1 MSQAQTDKAQK
12 PRSIFARL
20 ASGVRRSATPA
31 GKIHDFHGGI
41 HPPEMK
47 HLSNGT
53 PIMAGPLPQQLVL
66 PLNMHIGAP
75 AKPLVAPGDKVL
87 KGQMIAE
94 PVGAVSAAIHAP
106 TSGTVSA
113 IGPRPIQHPSGMD
126 AVCIVI
132 DTDGEDQWIEHQGV
146 TDFTEKSPAELVD
159 IIRHA
164 GIAGMGGAGFPTSI
178 KVNLGDHQRVEQLII
193 NAVECE
199 PYITADDRLM
209 RERAEQIVTGIHILQ
224 YLLNPRR
231 TLIGI
236 EDNKPEAISAIKRA
250 CKGCDIEV
258 RVVPTKYPS
267 GGEKQLIQLLTGK
280 EVASGQLPAQVGV
293 VCQNVGTAYAIKRAV
308 CDGEPLISR
317 VTTLTGDGVSQPGN
331 YEVLLGTP
339 VRDLLAYG
347 NLAGLEIGRLVMG
360 GPMMGFTLHNPAV
373 PVVKTT
379 NCIIAASP
387 EELPEPPPEQP
398 CIRCGSCAE
407 VCPANL
413 LPQQLYWHAKND
425 DLEKAQHHNLMDCIE
440 CGACAYV
447 CPSHIPLVQYY
458 RYAKAEV
465 RQQAADQLKADK
477 ARQRFEARQA
487 RIEHEQAEKE
497 ARRQARLEANRKK
510 KETGPAAASS
520 VDVAALK
527 QASLDASKAYKAA
540 VKAAK
545 AAEAD
550 GADNVAELKAQA
562 ESLKAVADQAKA
574 AVRDAKDGAPV
585 AAAPAEDTVAK
596 LKKQVGEASS
606 AYKAAVKAA
615 KAAEAEG
622 ADNVAELKAQAD
634 TLKAAADALKAELR
648 DAKANAPAASAPATQ
663 VDPVAELKKQVGEA
677 SSAYKAAVKAAKQA
691 DENGDDNAAE
701 LRAEADRL
709 KAIADQ
715 LKAELRDAKASA
727 PAIAAP
733 VTAPATAKTDP
744 VTALKQQVGEASM
757 AYKAAVKAAK
767 QADEEGADNVAE
779 LRAEADRLKA
789 IADQLKAD
797 LRDAKAAAPTV
808 PAPTPTPAAAPP
820 AATDRPAVPEEQA
833 PQSLT
838 EVDPEQAAKRQKR
851 LKGLK
856 TAYNMA
862 HKQYKEAH
870 AAFERAERNETASA
884 DELSAMQGKIDKLKA
899 KADNAR
905 DALDALVEEAKADIR
920 AHTGKDL
927 KTLKLE
933 TARAESAL
941 ADKQQELEQQR
952 SSASEDT
959 LEALSSEVQALESE
973 TQIARKALK
982 QAVEEQG
989 LAE

>member
-1 MSQAQTDKAQK
+1 VIRTLF
-12 PRSIFARL
+12 RS
-20 ASGVRRSATPA
+20 RSP
-31 GKIHDFHGGI
+31 KVFDFHGGI

-47 HLSNGT
+47 HLSNST
-53 PIMAGPLPQQLVL
+53 PIAPGPLPAQLVL

-75 AKPLVAPGDKVL
+75 AKPLVAPGDRVL

-94 PVGAVSAAIHAP
+94 PGGAVSAAIHAP
-106 TSGTVSA
+106 TSGTISA

-126 AVCIVI
+126 AICLVL
-132 DTDGEDQWIEHQGV
+132 DTDGKDEWVTHSGV
-146 TDFTEKSPAELVD
+146 TDYTELSPGELVD
-159 IIRHA
+159 TIRHA

-178 KVNLGDHQRVEQLII
+178 KVNLGDHQRVEELII

-209 RERAEQIVTGIHILQ
+209 REHADEIITGIHILQ

-267 GGEKQLIQLLTGK
+267 GGEKQIIQLLTGK
-280 EVASGQLPAQVGV
+280 EVQSGQLPAHVGV
-293 VCQNVGTAYAIKRAV
+293 VCQNVGTAHAIKRAV
-308 CDGEPLISR
+308 VDGQPLISR
-317 VTTLTGDGVSQPGN
+317 VTTLTGDGVARPGN

-339 VRDLLAYG
+339 VRDLLSHGGVNPDA
-347 NLAGLEIGRLVMG
+347 LERLVMG

-379 NCIIAASP
+379 NCIIAATP
-387 EELPEPPPEQP
+387 EELPEPPEEQP

-458 RYAKAEV
+458 RYAKGAV

-477 ARQRFEARQA
+477 ARERFEARQA
-487 RIEHEQAEKE
+487 RIDAEKAEKE

-510 KETGPAAASS
+510 KTDTAAAPA
-520 VDVAALK
+520 VDTAALK
-527 QASLDASKAYKAA
+527 QASLEASKAYKAA

-545 AAEAD
+545 EAEANE
-550 GADNVAELKAQA
+550 AENSAELKAEA
-562 ESLKAVADQAKA
+562 ERLKAVADKAKA
-574 AVRDAKDGAPV
+574 AVRDAKNAAP
-585 AAAPAEDTVAK
+585 AAAPAEDRVAT
-596 LKKQVGEASS
+596 LKKQVGDASSAYKNAVKAAKEAEANGDDNAAELRASADTLKAEADKLKAELREAKANAPAAPAAAPQVDPVAELKQKVGEASS

-615 KAAEAEG
+615 KEAEA
-622 ADNVAELKAQAD
+622 
-634 TLKAAADALKAELR
+634 
-648 DAKANAPAASAPATQ
+648 
-663 VDPVAELKKQVGEA
+663 
-677 SSAYKAAVKAAKQA
+677 
-691 DENGDDNAAE
+691 NGDDNAAE
-701 LRAEADRL
+701 LRAKADTLKAEADT
-709 KAIADQ
+709 
-715 LKAELRDAKASA
+715 LKAELREAKANA
-727 PAIAAP
+727 PASTP
-733 VTAPATAKTDP
+733 APATPPPADPLVELKAK
-744 VTALKQQVGEASM
+744 VGEASA

-767 QADEEGADNVAE
+767 EAEENRAENAVA
-779 LRAEADRLKA
+779 LRAEADK
-789 IADQLKAD
+789 LKAD
-797 LRDAKAAAPTV
+797 ADHWKAELREAKASAPATPKAAP
-808 PAPTPTPAAAPP
+808 
-820 AATDRPAVPEEQA
+820 ATTDQPRIPEATA
-833 PQSLT
+833 PQSLAA
-838 EVDPEQAAKRQKR
+838 VDPEEAAKRQKR

-870 AAFERAERNETASA
+870 AALERAERKEDVTA
-884 DELSAMQGKIDKLKA
+884 DELNDMQRRVDKLKN
-899 KADNAR
+899 KADIAR

-933 TARAESAL
+933 AARAESAL
-941 ADKQQELEQQR
+941 ADKAIELQR
-952 SSASEDT
+952 LRDSSSEES
-959 LEALSSEVQALESE
+959 LEALNSELKALEAE
-973 TQIARKALK
+973 AQIARKALK

-989 LAE
+989 LVE

>member
-1 MSQAQTDKAQK
+1 MIRTLF
-12 PRSIFARL
+12 RS
-20 ASGVRRSATPA
+20 RSP
-31 GKIHDFHGGI
+31 KVFDFHGGI

-47 HLSNGT
+47 HLSNST
-53 PIMAGPLPQQLVL
+53 PIAPGPLPAQLVL

-75 AKPLVAPGDKVL
+75 AKPLVAPGDRVL

-94 PVGAVSAAIHAP
+94 PGGAVSAAIHAP
-106 TSGTVSA
+106 TSGTISA

-126 AVCIVI
+126 AICLVL
-132 DTDGEDQWIEHQGV
+132 DTDGKDEWVTHSGV
-146 TDFTEKSPAELVD
+146 TDYTELSPGELVD
-159 IIRHA
+159 TIRHA

-178 KVNLGDHQRVEQLII
+178 KVNLGDHQRVEELII

-209 RERAEQIVTGIHILQ
+209 REHADEIITGIHILQ

-267 GGEKQLIQLLTGK
+267 GGEKQIIQLLTGK
-280 EVASGQLPAQVGV
+280 EVQSGQLPAHVGV
-293 VCQNVGTAYAIKRAV
+293 VCQNVGTAHAIKRAV
-308 CDGEPLISR
+308 VDGQPLISR
-317 VTTLTGDGVSQPGN
+317 VTTLTGDGVARPGN

-339 VRDLLAYG
+339 VRDLLSHGGVNPDA
-347 NLAGLEIGRLVMG
+347 LERLVMG

-379 NCIIAASP
+379 NCIIAATP
-387 EELPEPPPEQP
+387 EELPEPPEEQP

-458 RYAKAEV
+458 RYAKGAV

-477 ARQRFEARQA
+477 ARERFEARQA
-487 RIEHEQAEKE
+487 RIDAEKAEKE

-510 KETGPAAASS
+510 KTDTAAAPA
-520 VDVAALK
+520 VDTAALK
-527 QASLDASKAYKAA
+527 QASLEASKAYKAA

-545 AAEAD
+545 EAEANE
-550 GADNVAELKAQA
+550 AENSAELKAEA
-562 ESLKAVADQAKA
+562 ERLKAVADKAKA
-574 AVRDAKDGAPV
+574 AVRDAKNAAP
-585 AAAPAEDTVAK
+585 AAAPAEDRVAT
-596 LKKQVGEASS
+596 LKKQVGDASSAYKNAVKAAKEAEANGDDNAAELRASADTLKAEADKLKAELREAKANTPAAPAAAPQVDPVAELKQKVGEASS

-615 KAAEAEG
+615 KEAEANG
-622 ADNVAELKAQAD
+622 DDNAAGLRAKAD
-634 TLKAAADALKAELR
+634 TLKAEADTLKAELR
-648 DAKANAPAASAPATQ
+648 EAKANAPAATPAPATPPPA
-663 VDPVAELKKQVGEA
+663 DPLVELKAKVGEA
-677 SSAYKAAVKAAKQA
+677 SAAYKAAVKAAKEA
-691 DENGDDNAAE
+691 EENRAENAAA
-701 LRAEADRL
+701 LRAEADKL
-709 KAIADQ
+709 KADADHW
-715 LKAELRDAKASA
+715 KAELREAKASA
-727 PAIAAP
+727 PATPKA
-733 VTAPATAKTDP
+733 APATTDQP
-744 VTALKQQVGEASM
+744 RIPEA
-757 AYKAAVKAAK
+757 
-767 QADEEGADNVAE
+767 
-779 LRAEADRLKA
+779 
-789 IADQLKAD
+789 
-797 LRDAKAAAPTV
+797 T
-808 PAPTPTPAAAPP
+808 
-820 AATDRPAVPEEQA
+820 A
-833 PQSLT
+833 PQSLAA
-838 EVDPEQAAKRQKR
+838 VDPEEAAKRQKR

-870 AAFERAERNETASA
+870 AALERAERKEDVTA
-884 DELSAMQGKIDKLKA
+884 DELNDMQRRVDKLKN
-899 KADNAR
+899 KADIAR

-933 TARAESAL
+933 AARAESAL
-941 ADKQQELEQQR
+941 ADKAIELQR
-952 SSASEDT
+952 LRDSSSEES
-959 LEALSSEVQALESE
+959 LEALNSELKALEAE
-973 TQIARKALK
+973 AQIARKALK

-989 LAE
+989 LVE

>member
-1 MSQAQTDKAQK
+1 MIRTLF
-12 PRSIFARL
+12 RS
-20 ASGVRRSATPA
+20 RSP
-31 GKIHDFHGGI
+31 KVFDFHGGI

-47 HLSNGT
+47 HLSNST
-53 PIMAGPLPQQLVL
+53 PIAPGPLPAQLVL

-75 AKPLVAPGDKVL
+75 AKPLVAPGDRVL

-94 PVGAVSAAIHAP
+94 PGGAVSAAIHAP
-106 TSGTVSA
+106 TSGTISA

-126 AVCIVI
+126 AICLVL
-132 DTDGEDQWIEHQGV
+132 DTDGKDEWVTHSGV
-146 TDFTEKSPAELVD
+146 TDYTELSPGELVD
-159 IIRHA
+159 TIRHA

-178 KVNLGDHQRVEQLII
+178 KVNLGDHQRVEELII

-209 RERAEQIVTGIHILQ
+209 REHADEIITGIHILQ

-267 GGEKQLIQLLTGK
+267 GGEKQIIQLLTGK
-280 EVASGQLPAQVGV
+280 EVQSGQLPAHVGV
-293 VCQNVGTAYAIKRAV
+293 VCQNVGTAHAIKRAV
-308 CDGEPLISR
+308 IDGQPLISR
-317 VTTLTGDGVSQPGN
+317 VTTLTGDGVAQPGN

-339 VRDLLAYG
+339 VRDLLSHGGVNPDA
-347 NLAGLEIGRLVMG
+347 LERLVMG

-379 NCIIAASP
+379 NCIIAATP
-387 EELPEPPPEQP
+387 EELPEPPEEQP

-458 RYAKAEV
+458 RYAKGAV

-477 ARQRFEARQA
+477 ARERFEARQA
-487 RIEHEQAEKE
+487 RIDAEKAEKE

-510 KETGPAAASS
+510 KTDTAAAPA
-520 VDVAALK
+520 VDTAALK
-527 QASLDASKAYKAA
+527 QASLEASKAYKAA

-545 AAEAD
+545 EAEANE
-550 GADNVAELKAQA
+550 AENSAELKAEA
-562 ESLKAVADQAKA
+562 ERLKAVADKAKA
-574 AVRDAKDGAPV
+574 AVRDAKNAAP
-585 AAAPAEDTVAK
+585 AAAPAEDRVAT
-596 LKKQVGEASS
+596 LKKQVGDASSAYKNAVKAAKEAEANGDDNAAELRASADTLKAEADKLKAELREAKANAPAAPAAAPQADPVAELKQKVGEASS

-615 KAAEAEG
+615 KEAE
-622 ADNVAELKAQAD
+622 
-634 TLKAAADALKAELR
+634 T
-648 DAKANAPAASAPATQ
+648 
-663 VDPVAELKKQVGEA
+663 
-677 SSAYKAAVKAAKQA
+677 
-691 DENGDDNAAE
+691 NGDDNAAE
-701 LRAEADRL
+701 LRAKADTLKAEADT
-709 KAIADQ
+709 
-715 LKAELRDAKASA
+715 LKAELREAKANA
-727 PAIAAP
+727 PASTP
-733 VTAPATAKTDP
+733 APATPPPADPLVELKAK
-744 VTALKQQVGEASM
+744 VGEASA

-767 QADEEGADNVAE
+767 EAEENRAE
-779 LRAEADRLKA
+779 NAAALRAEADK
-789 IADQLKAD
+789 LKAD
-797 LRDAKAAAPTV
+797 ADHWKAELREAKASAPATPKAAP
-808 PAPTPTPAAAPP
+808 
-820 AATDRPAVPEEQA
+820 ATTDQPRIPEATA
-833 PQSLT
+833 PQSLAA
-838 EVDPEQAAKRQKR
+838 VDPEEAAKRQKR

-870 AAFERAERNETASA
+870 AALERAERKEDVTA
-884 DELSAMQGKIDKLKA
+884 DELNDMQRRVDKLKN
-899 KADNAR
+899 KADIAR

-933 TARAESAL
+933 AARAESAL
-941 ADKQQELEQQR
+941 ADKAIELQR
-952 SSASEDT
+952 LRDSSSEES
-959 LEALSSEVQALESE
+959 LEALNSELKALEAE
-973 TQIARKALK
+973 AQIARKALK

-989 LAE
+989 LVE